1 MKNID
6 AYLLERLSSISIDER
21 LKLNNDSKIKDY
33 RPQIDIIIEE
43 LLKPANKT
51 KFGDYINLL
60 EPGNVIKIDKCYKII
75 SNGIKCITW
84 VIHEH
89 KFKKEHW
96 LDMIT
101 LYTDGAHKD
110 KISLYYIRADQN
122 NVKNQDIIDFIK
134 PGQIHTSS
142 EVSSFNIS
150 NEQRFVKMLIITL
163 NDIYMQG
170 QRIMKQYQFEKLK
183 EKCKD
188 LIVH

>member
-1 MKNID
+1 MQTLYNFIV
-6 AYLLERLSSISIDER
+6 ERLKLSSIDER
-21 LKLNNDSKIKDY
+21 LRLNNDSKIKDN
-33 RPQIDIIIEE
+33 RPQIDIIIDE

-51 KFGDYINLL
+51 KFGDYIDLFASGTKI
-60 EPGNVIKIDKCYKII
+60 EIDKCYKII
-75 SNGIKCITW
+75 SKGIIAITW

-110 KISLYYIRADQN
+110 KISLYYIRSDQN
-122 NVKNQDIIDFIK
+122 NVNNQDIIDFIK
-134 PGQIHTSS
+134 PGQIHESS
-142 EVSSFNIS
+142 EVSYFNIR
-150 NEQRFVKMLIITL
+150 NIDRFVKLLVITL

-170 QRIMKQYQFEKLK
+170 QRIMKQYQFNKLK

-188 LIVH
+188 LIVQ

>member
-1 MKNID
+1 MQTLYNFIV
-6 AYLLERLSSISIDER
+6 ER
-21 LKLNNDSKIKDY
+21 LKLNNDSKIKDN

-43 LLKPANKT
+43 LLKPVNKT
-51 KFGDYINLL
+51 KFGDYIDLFA
-60 EPGNVIKIDKCYKII
+60 PGTKIEIDKCYKII
-75 SNGIKCITW
+75 SKGIRAITW

-101 LYTDGAHKD
+101 LYTDDVHKD
-110 KISLYYIRADQN
+110 KISLYYIRSDQN
-122 NVKNQDIIDFIK
+122 NVNNQDIIDFIK
-134 PGQIHTSS
+134 PEQIHKST
-142 EVSSFNIS
+142 EVSYFNIR
-150 NEQRFVKMLIITL
+150 NIDRFVKLLVITL

-188 LIVH
+188 LIVQ